1 MVNRTVFTTFLVCAL
16 LFGAAVWFFMQQ
28 EPAPLAAEM
37 MGPTVPAAPAP
48 VSMVALPAPKDI
60 AQIERQIE
68 QVKVQ
73 RDQPEVVNL
82 ENLLAEFEEDPSR
95 WDILIAV
102 GDVYRK
108 GAYPRF
114 IPNEELAARIF
125 KIAAMCPD
133 GSVAGMA
140 QSKYI
145 ETYDDPINSLD
156 KQGSPLPQEVG
167 LRICELAE
175 NAIKTTPW
183 HLFEKPRIQKRAVEP
198 VALPPMN
205 NVFDDMFLDLAV
217 AQARE
222 PSSAPPKYRIDG
234 QNVHDHGVT
243 KVTNFNIEN
252 LKKEVDIRKLNQTD
266 NQIGQVVN
274 AILSHP
280 ELDSKTKEEALHVI
294 ENLGDSRH
302 GSFDVTERDALV
314 MVWDKINK
322 NPNMRGN
329 LTETLAKQLSSSIE
343 NGHIVC
349 SSGKI
354 TRIMSTLDGVSNE
367 ASRPMWAIREEL
379 ANKAAKIREEMT
391 EKYGDT
397 PEAGRRMKDAFES
410 EVKNDYINKLGMSEK
425 VINPLI
431 SEYEMGF

>member
-1 MVNRTVFTTFLVCAL
+1 MVNRTVFTTLLVCAI

-28 EPAPLAAEM
+28 EPAPAETM
-37 MGPTVPAAPAP
+37 MGPMVPMMIPTN
-48 VSMVALPAPKDI
+48 LPAPKDV
-60 AQIERQIE
+60 AHIERQIE
-68 QVKVQ
+68 QIKVQ
-73 RDQPEVVNL
+73 RDPPEVVKL
-82 ENLLAEFEEDPSR
+82 QSMLAEFEEDPSR

-108 GAYPRF
+108 GAFPRF
-114 IPNEELAARIF
+114 LPNEELAARIY
-125 KIAAMCPD
+125 KIASMCPD
-133 GSVAGMA
+133 GNVAGMA

-145 ETYDDPINSLD
+145 ETYDDPINSID
-156 KQGSPLPQEVG
+156 KQGVPLPQEVA

-175 NAIKTTPW
+175 SAIKTTPW
-183 HLFEKPRIQKRAVEP
+183 HMFEKPQMQKRSDP
-198 VALPPMN
+198 VAMQPTN
-205 NVFDDMFLDLAV
+205 NNAFEDLFMDIAV
-217 AQARE
+217 AQAT
-222 PSSAPPKYRIDG
+222 SGAVPKYRLDS

-243 KVTNFNIEN
+243 KVTNFNIDN
-252 LKKEVDIRKLNQTD
+252 LKKEVDIRKLHRTD
-266 NQIGQVVN
+266 KEIGQIVN
-274 AILSHP
+274 AIVEHP
-280 ELDSKTKEEALHVI
+280 ELDPKTKEEALHVI
-294 ENLGDSRH
+294 ENLGESKNS
-302 GSFDVTERDALV
+302 SFDVTERDALV

-322 NPNMRGN
+322 NPSMKNN

-379 ANKAAKIREEMT
+379 ANKASKIREQMT

-397 PEAGRRMKDAFES
+397 PEAGRRMKAAFES
-410 EVKNDYINKLGMSEK
+410 EIKNDYINKLGMSEK

-431 SEYEMGF
+431 AEYEMGF

>member
-1 MVNRTVFTTFLVCAL
+1 MVNRTVFTTLLVCAL
-16 LFGAAVWFFMQQ
+16 LFWAAVWFFKQQ
-28 EPAPLAAEM
+28 EPAPMAAEM
-37 MGPTVPAAPAP
+37 MGPMVPMMAPIP
-48 VSMVALPAPKDI
+48 TNLPAPKEV

-73 RDQPEVVNL
+73 RDPPEIANL
-82 ENLLAEFEEDPSR
+82 KDLLVEFEDDPSR
-95 WDILIAV
+95 WDVLIAV

-108 GAYPRF
+108 GAFPRF
-114 IPNEELAARIF
+114 LPNEELAARIF

-133 GSVAGMA
+133 GAVAGMA

-145 ETYDDPINSLD
+145 ETYDDPINNID

-175 NAIKTTPW
+175 SAIKTTPW
-183 HLFEKPRIQKRAVEP
+183 HMFEKPQMQKRTEY
-198 VALPPMN
+198 VAPMQPAN
-205 NVFDDMFLDLAV
+205 NVFEDLFMDLAV
-217 AQARE
+217 AQAT
-222 PSSAPPKYRIDG
+222 SATNVPKYRLDS

-243 KVTNFNIEN
+243 KVTNFNIDN
-252 LKKEVDIRKLNQTD
+252 LKKEVDIRKLHRTD
-266 NQIGQVVN
+266 NEIGQIVN
-274 AILSHP
+274 AIVEHP
-280 ELDSKTKEEALHVI
+280 ELDPKTKEEALHVI
-294 ENLGDSRH
+294 ENLGESRH
-302 GSFDVTERDALV
+302 STFDVTERDALV

-322 NPNMRGN
+322 NPNMKNN

-379 ANKAAKIREEMT
+379 ANKAAKIREQMT
-391 EKYGDT
+391 DKYGDT

-431 SEYEMGF
+431 AEYEMGF

>member
-1 MVNRTVFTTFLVCAL
+1 MVNRTIFTTLLVCAI

-28 EPAPLAAEM
+28 EPTPLAAEM
-37 MGPTVPAAPAP
+37 MGPMIPAAAAP
-48 VSMVALPAPKDI
+48 VARDI
-60 AQIERQIE
+60 AQLERQIE

-82 ENLLAEFEEDPSR
+82 QNLLAEFEEDSSR

-108 GAYPRF
+108 GAFPRF

-133 GSVAGMA
+133 GNVAGMA

-145 ETYDDPINSLD
+145 ETYDDPINSID
-156 KQGSPLPQEVG
+156 KQGEPLPQEVG

-175 NAIKTTPW
+175 SAIKTTPW
-183 HLFEKPRIQKRAVEP
+183 HLFEKPQMQKRSEP
-198 VALPPMN
+198 VAMAPMN
-205 NVFDDMFLDLAV
+205 NLFDDLYLDVAV
-217 AQARE
+217 TQATT
-222 PSSAPPKYRIDG
+222 PFTMPPKYRVDS

-243 KVTNFNIEN
+243 KVTNFNIDN
-252 LKKEVDIRKLNQTD
+252 LKKEVDIRKLHRTD
-266 NQIGQVVN
+266 NEIGQVVN
-274 AILSHP
+274 AILEHP
-280 ELDSKTKEEALHVI
+280 EVDSKTKEEALHVI

-302 GSFDVTERDALV
+302 STFDVTERDALV

-322 NPNMRGN
+322 NPSMKNN

-379 ANKAAKIREEMT
+379 ANKAAKIREQMT

-397 PEAGRRMKDAFES
+397 PEAGKRMKAAFES

>member
-1 MVNRTVFTTFLVCAL
+1 MVNRTVFTTFLVCAI

-28 EPAPLAAEM
+28 EPAPLATEI
-37 MGPTVPAAPAP
+37 MGPIAAPMIP
-48 VSMVALPAPKDI
+48 VNLPAPKEV

-68 QVKVQ
+68 QIKVQ
-73 RDQPEVVNL
+73 RDQPEVANL
-82 ENLLAEFEEDPSR
+82 KNLLAEFEEDSSR

-108 GAYPRF
+108 GAFPRYL
-114 IPNEELAARIF
+114 PNEELAARIF

-133 GSVAGMA
+133 GVVAGMA

-145 ETYDDPINSLD
+145 ETYDDPINNID
-156 KQGSPLPQEVG
+156 KQGMPLPQEVG

-175 NAIKTTPW
+175 KSIQSTPW
-183 HLFEKPRIQKRAVEP
+183 HLFEKPHMQKRSEP
-198 VALPPMN
+198 VALAPTN
-205 NVFDDMFLDLAV
+205 NVFDDLFMDLAV
-217 AQARE
+217 TQAAT
-222 PSSAPPKYRIDG
+222 SSTMPKYRVDS

-243 KVTNFNIEN
+243 KVTNFNIDS
-252 LKKEVDIRKLNQTD
+252 LKKEVDIRKLHRTD
-266 NQIGQVVN
+266 NEIGQIVN
-274 AILSHP
+274 AIVEHP
-280 ELDSKTKEEALHVI
+280 ELDPKTKEEALHVI
-294 ENLGDSRH
+294 ENLGDAKHS
-302 GSFDVTERDALV
+302 SFDVTERDALV

-322 NPNMRGN
+322 NPNMKNN

-367 ASRPMWAIREEL
+367 VSRPMWAVREEL
-379 ANKAAKIREEMT
+379 ANKASKIREQMT
-391 EKYGDT
+391 DKYGDT
-397 PEAGRRMKDAFES
+397 PEAGRRMKDAFAS

-431 SEYEMGF
+431 AEYEMGF